1 MKKET
6 QVDGLN
12 KTTFVKEELENG
24 GEVGIIDEQNI
35 NPHLKHNKELYNLN
49 DGYSKSRAW
58 KRVASIPTLEFCFEF
73 LSVCETSCYHQFL
86 PPPRFVM
93 LK

>member
-24 GEVGIIDEQNI
+24 GEVGIILDGRGRQPFNLSKTKEERIQN
-35 NPHLKHNKELYNLN
+35 LSRWSKETNEYPELE
-49 DGYSKSRAW
+49 
-58 KRVASIPTLEFCFEF
+58 VA
-73 LSVCETSCYHQFL
+73 
-86 PPPRFVM
+86 
-93 LK
+93 

>member
-24 GEVGIIDEQNI
+24 GLKNKTNGQLMMKERKGKLMK
-35 NPHLKHNKELYNLN
+35 HL
-49 DGYSKSRAW
+49 
-58 KRVASIPTLEFCFEF
+58 
-73 LSVCETSCYHQFL
+73 Q
-86 PPPRFVM
+86 
-93 LK
+93 